1 MSDPHDTQ
9 LPAPPEPSRRVLRG
23 ALVLVAVFAASLSFL
38 LALTQAGS
46 AVQGAPNARWLA
58 ALLAVGGAVALWGAV
73 WAAAS
78 RNPFGRW
85 RPRGDAPYAA
95 PRRLIAAR
103 VALVIAFVITL
114 VMMTGLP
121 YRAMTRQ
128 ELAAFA
134 ALTIVAIASLGGAI
148 LVTRISPMGRA
159 LVVALGIY
167 SSVMAIWRLPSMLPV
182 LGSDAGPG
190 PVVLL
195 LIVGLVW
202 ASHIF
207 AALCVVSLRGAW
219 PPRTV

>member
-1 MSDPHDTQ
+1 
-9 LPAPPEPSRRVLRG
+9 
-23 ALVLVAVFAASLSFL
+23 
-38 LALTQAGS
+38 
-46 AVQGAPNARWLA
+46 
-58 ALLAVGGAVALWGAV
+58 
-73 WAAAS
+73 
-78 RNPFGRW
+78 
-85 RPRGDAPYAA
+85 
-95 PRRLIAAR
+95 LIAAR

-128 ELAAFA
+128 ELAALA
-134 ALTIVAIASLGGAI
+134 ALAIVAIASLAGAV
-148 LVTRISPMGRA
+148 LVTRPSPAGRG

-167 SSVMAIWRLPSMLPV
+167 SSVMAIWRLPSMLLV